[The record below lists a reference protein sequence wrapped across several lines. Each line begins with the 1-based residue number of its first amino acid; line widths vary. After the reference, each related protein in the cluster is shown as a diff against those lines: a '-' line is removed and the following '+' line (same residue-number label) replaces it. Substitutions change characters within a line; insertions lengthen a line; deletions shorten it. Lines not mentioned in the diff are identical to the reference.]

1 MPTTTRKN
9 RTYELVKSRQI
20 FKISLIVIALTTS
33 IVYLQGL
40 QGHRSLFINSV
51 LTTTTL
57 AVTFFTF
64 VVVGLYR
71 GIKLKDD
78 VGRITDRFKMT
89 GLPTDLPSAGPFA
102 EAADDIAGA
111 IVGIILWIL
120 ATIVALLLFWMAA
133 NVFLLAVL
141 AFMAMLYW
149 VFFRALRLVFK
160 NSAKCKG
167 DLITCMR
174 VGLTY
179 TALYSFWI
187 YGVFF
192 LVDYLIHR

>member
-9 RTYELVKSRQI
+9 RTYQLVKSRQI
-20 FKISLIVIALTTS
+20 FRISLIVIALTAS
-33 IVYLQGL
+33 IIYLQGL
-40 QGHRSLFINSV
+40 VGHRSLFINAV
-51 LTTTTL
+51 LIISIL
-57 AVTFFTF
+57 AAAFFTF

-78 VGRITDRFKMT
+78 VGQITNRFEIT
-89 GLPTDLPSAGPFA
+89 SLPTDLPTGAPL
-102 EAADDIAGA
+102 EDADDIAGA
-111 IVGIILWIL
+111 ILGIFVWIL
-120 ATIVALLLFWMAA
+120 FSIFAVLLLWTAA
-133 NVFLLAVL
+133 TVVQLVVP

-167 DLITCMR
+167 DLVTCMR

-179 TALYSFWI
+179 TVLYSFWI